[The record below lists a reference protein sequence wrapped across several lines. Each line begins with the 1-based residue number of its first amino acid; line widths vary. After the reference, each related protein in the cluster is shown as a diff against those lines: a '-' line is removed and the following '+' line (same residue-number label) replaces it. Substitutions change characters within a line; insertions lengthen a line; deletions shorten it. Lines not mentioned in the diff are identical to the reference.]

1 MLSDVMEDYVKA
13 IYALQEKAG
22 PPVSTSQVADYLD
35 VTPPTATSMLEKLAD
50 RGFVEREKYE
60 GVELTEEGETVA
72 LEVLRHHRLLE
83 SYLTEHLDYD
93 WSEVHDEADVL
104 EHHISEE
111 FERRVAEA
119 LDDPEVDP
127 HGDPIPGEDLSPPEC
142 DESLCLSE
150 AEADETVEVVRVRDR
165 DDEELRYLQSAGIA
179 PGTVLRVEEVA
190 PIGMIVLGIGEETQ
204 HLPEGVA
211 DTIRVRPVDSDDADG
226 APEGV
231 SEP

>member
-1 MLSDVMEDYVKA
+1 MLSDVMEDYLKA
-13 IYALQEKAG
+13 IYELEQEAG
-22 PPVSTSQVADYLD
+22 PPVSTSQVANYLE

-50 RGFVEREKYE
+50 RGFLDREKYK

-111 FERRVAEA
+111 FERRVAKA

-127 HGDPIPGEDLSPPEC
+127 HGDPIPGEDLSPPDC
-142 DESLCLSE
+142 DDDRCLSDTE
-150 AEADETVEVVRVRDR
+150 VGAAVEVVRVRDR
-165 DDEELRYLQSAGIA
+165 DVEELQYLQSVGIA
-179 PGTVLRVEEVA
+179 PGTVLRVTEVA
-190 PIGMIVLGIGEETQ
+190 PIGMIEVAIGDEIQ
-204 HLPEGVA
+204 HLPERIC
-211 DTIRVRPVDSDDADG
+211 DMIRVRQVGNDDAYG

-231 SEP
+231 SQP